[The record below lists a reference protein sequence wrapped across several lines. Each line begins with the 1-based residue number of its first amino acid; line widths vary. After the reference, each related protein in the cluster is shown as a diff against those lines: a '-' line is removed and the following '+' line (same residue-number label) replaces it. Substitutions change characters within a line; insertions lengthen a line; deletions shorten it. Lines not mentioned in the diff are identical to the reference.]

1 MADLDNILE
10 EESKTNVEP
19 SVHEGKKEENVEAD
33 DQPSTTDK
41 GERVP
46 EGDEQETISKE
57 DEISKEIT
65 TETVKKIL
73 VEESSE

>member
-1 MADLDNILE
+1 M
-10 EESKTNVEP
+10 
-19 SVHEGKKEENVEAD
+19 HEGKKEENVEAD

-57 DEISKEIT
+57 GEISKEIT
-65 TETVKKIL
+65 TETVKEIL